1 MKKKKL
7 TILQIAESVSKGVM
21 PEGYEIG
28 FIRME
33 PGVLFDDVVSG
44 KDVKIDRDGVPVP
57 ERVEVRGECVVDL
70 DYYRYIIWEGKDEI
84 VEFGPVVL
92 RTVCN
97 TSLLRF
103 VYVPED
109 REKIERWMTSYDDV
123 MKKVDMKKADMVF
136 GFSYEV
142 GDVKRMFKDVLL
154 KEVIWP
160 DGGGEIKADMICD
173 FFRSDI

>member
-1 MKKKKL
+1 MGKRVKGSM
-7 TILQIAESVSKGVM
+7 TILQIAESVSKGVI
-21 PEGYEIG
+21 PDGYEIG

-44 KDVKIDRDGVPVP
+44 KDVKIDREDIPVP
-57 ERVEVRGECVVDL
+57 ESVEVRCECVVDL
-70 DYYRYIIWEGKDEI
+70 DYYRYIIWEGKDDI

-92 RTVCN
+92 RTVCH

-109 REKIERWMTSYDDV
+109 RGKIERWLASYDDV
-123 MKKVDMKKADMVF
+123 MKKADMVF
-136 GFSYEV
+136 GFSYEI